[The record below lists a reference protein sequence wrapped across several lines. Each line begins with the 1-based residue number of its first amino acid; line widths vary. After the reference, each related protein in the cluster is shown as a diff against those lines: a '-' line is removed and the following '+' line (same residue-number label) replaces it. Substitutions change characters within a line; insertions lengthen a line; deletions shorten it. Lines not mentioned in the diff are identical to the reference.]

1 MSISHVKA
9 TNVTEG
15 QTIIY
20 GDTRVLVER
29 ISVAKSDGWI
39 GIHAN
44 NDTWSTWFPP
54 AESLRVE
61 QNP

>member
-1 MSISHVKA
+1 MSISYVKA
-9 TNVTEG
+9 ANVKEG

-20 GDTRVLVER
+20 GDTRVFVER
-29 ISVAKSDGWI
+29 ISVAQTDGWI

-54 AESLRVE
+54 AQSLRVE
-61 QNP
+61 NS